1 MVKKK
6 RTRRSPEEAKNEILQ
21 TAERL
26 LREQGPDGVR
36 LKIIANELDMSHAT
50 LLYHFKSIEQ
60 LKSALSQRISRT
72 TRDDLLAGLDQSGDR
87 SAAGLFDAALAAVSD
102 AERAPL
108 LGWLIASGYPAFPD
122 ASEKGMLVIA
132 EALAKRSGR
141 AVDEVKPV
149 VLLSVLAMFG
159 EALVGEA
166 VRERL
171 DLSTSS
177 EAKTGFRQWLIQLV
191 ARELRP
197 EVMSND
203 RSE

>member
-6 RTRRSPEEAKNEILQ
+6 RVRRSPEEAKNEILS

-36 LKIIANELDMSHAT
+36 LKTIATELGMSHAT

-60 LKSALSQRISRT
+60 LKSSLSQRISRG
-72 TRDDLLAGLDQSGDR
+72 TRDELLAGLRQAGDQ

-102 AERAPL
+102 SDRAPL

-122 ASEKGMLVIA
+122 ASEQGLLAIA
-132 EALAKRSGR
+132 DALAKRSGR
-141 AVDEVKPV
+141 SIDEVKPI
-149 VLLSVLAMFG
+149 VLLAVLSMFG

-171 DLSTSS
+171 GLPTSAA
-177 EAKTGFRQWLIQLV
+177 AKTDFRGWLIQLV
-191 ARELRP
+191 ARELQAGEKR
-197 EVMSND
+197 
-203 RSE
+203 